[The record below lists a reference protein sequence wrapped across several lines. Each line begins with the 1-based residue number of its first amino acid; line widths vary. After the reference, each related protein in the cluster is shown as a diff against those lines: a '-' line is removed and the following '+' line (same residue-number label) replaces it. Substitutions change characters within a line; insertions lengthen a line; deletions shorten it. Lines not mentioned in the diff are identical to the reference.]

1 MCTDL
6 WLINKYLSENIFSVD
21 RDFSYIKLLD
31 RGRELEYGPLGIQL
45 TVGLLELDSVTFLV
59 PLLEVPPFLCN
70 FYHCNIES

>member
-45 TVGLLELDSVTFLV
+45 TVGLLELDSVSFLV
-59 PLLEVPPFLCN
+59 PLLEIPPFLYN
-70 FYHCNIES
+70 LDQG